1 MATRV
6 RTPSDVTFV
15 SSRKVILPSRELN
28 MTSVAS
34 DQIYCLKRRDR
45 TNSLEFQEVTL
56 KNGRDSVTGR
66 CATCGTKKFRLGA
79 ART

>member
-1 MATRV
+1 
-6 RTPSDVTFV
+6 
-15 SSRKVILPSRELN
+15 

-34 DQIYCLKRRDR
+34 DQIFCLKRRDR

-56 KNGRDSVTGR
+56 KNGRASVTGR